1 MEKRNF
7 HLRIAKPED
16 AEEILKVYAPYVE
29 KTAITFEYEVPSVE
43 EFRGRIENTL
53 QHYPYLVAEDETGI
67 LGYAYAGRFQTRA
80 AYDWAVETSIYI
92 RMDQK
97 RRGLGRILYDAL
109 EEGLKEQGIL
119 NVNACIACTDQEDEH
134 LTNDSIYFH
143 KHLGYRLV
151 GKFYQ
156 CGYKVSPLVRYGLD
170 GADDRGTQGKSGTDP
185 VVSRNLYQFFTLAF
199 EKCVR
204 YLIDI

>member
-97 RRGLGRILYDAL
+97 RRGLAGSSMMHWRRA
-109 EEGLKEQGIL
+109 
-119 NVNACIACTDQEDEH
+119 
-134 LTNDSIYFH
+134 
-143 KHLGYRLV
+143 
-151 GKFYQ
+151 
-156 CGYKVSPLVRYGLD
+156 
-170 GADDRGTQGKSGTDP
+170 
-185 VVSRNLYQFFTLAF
+185 
-199 EKCVR
+199 
-204 YLIDI
+204 

>member
-80 AYDWAVETSIYI
+80 AYDWAAEVSIYVDKNCRHKGI
-92 RMDQK
+92 
-97 RRGLGRILYDAL
+97 GRALYEAIEVVGRAQNL
-109 EEGLKEQGIL
+109 QNLC
-119 NVNACIACTDQEDEH
+119 ACIGVPDIDDEY
-134 LTNDSIYFH
+134 LTHNSVDFH
-143 KHLGYRLV
+143 THMGYRLV
-151 GKFYQ
+151 GEFRH
-156 CGYKVSPLVRYGLD
+156 CGYKFGRWYNMVWMEKIIGKHPADPAPVLPFSPSMLPP
-170 GADDRGTQGKSGTDP
+170 Q
-185 VVSRNLYQFFTLAF
+185 
-199 EKCVR
+199 
-204 YLIDI
+204 

>member
-67 LGYAYAGRFQTRA
+67 LGYAYAGRFQTRGGL
-80 AYDWAVETSIYI
+80 
-92 RMDQK
+92 R
-97 RRGLGRILYDAL
+97 LGRGDFNLHPDGSEAS
-109 EEGLKEQGIL
+109 GPGP
-119 NVNACIACTDQEDEH
+119 D
-134 LTNDSIYFH
+134 
-143 KHLGYRLV
+143 
-151 GKFYQ
+151 
-156 CGYKVSPLVRYGLD
+156 PL
-170 GADDRGTQGKSGTDP
+170 
-185 VVSRNLYQFFTLAF
+185 
-199 EKCVR
+199 
-204 YLIDI
+204 